1 MVQNEREIQKW
12 RVQKREQEMQAK
24 IEATHTVEA
33 SLDEC
38 DAFPF
43 YAPVQPDLSDETGN
57 FGFVGLIV
65 TIFLLT
71 ISV

>member
-43 YAPVQPDLSDETGN
+43 YAPDETGN